1 MVDGDSYK
9 KKALA
14 LFKSKLGKKVKSS
27 ELASIT
33 GKKGGPIS
41 HNIRRIFELRDEDG
55 YDIVNWK
62 DNKKTGLNLRVDE
75 WVLLSLKPNPANIRT
90 RKYTK
95 KTWLEVM
102 VRDNYQCQICG
113 RTKDD
118 DDPFK
123 PSHKVTLHLGHKKAF
138 KGLRNASAVIAIS
151 TRERHGKLKLLRT
164 ITYLI
169 KKRPI
174 IIGVVGYP
182 NTGKSSVINYLAGR
196 KKARTSPEAG
206 FTKGKQ
212 WINLSRNIRL
222 IDTPGVIPSKEKSKM
237 ELALKS
243 AVTRVED
250 AEETAAEII
259 RIIIRKRKFNTL
271 KKRYGIKESINPSII
286 LEMIAKSKNK
296 LKKKGELDL
305 DGAAKMVIHDWQ
317 KGKLK

>member
-33 GKKGGPIS
+33 GRKGGPIS

-138 KGLRNASAVIAIS
+138 KGLEGDWGDSDNPDNYTVLCNICNEGMKNKDIKVV
-151 TRERHGKLKLLRT
+151 TLLDRVQT
-164 ITYLI
+164 ATEKD
-169 KKRPI
+169 KKEI
-174 IIGVVGYP
+174 F
-182 NTGKSSVINYLAGR
+182 NYL
-196 KKARTSPEAG
+196 K
-206 FTKGKQ
+206 
-212 WINLSRNIRL
+212 RL
-222 IDTPGVIPSKEKSKM
+222 FKE
-237 ELALKS
+237 
-243 AVTRVED
+243 
-250 AEETAAEII
+250 
-259 RIIIRKRKFNTL
+259 
-271 KKRYGIKESINPSII
+271 
-286 LEMIAKSKNK
+286 
-296 LKKKGELDL
+296 
-305 DGAAKMVIHDWQ
+305 
-317 KGKLK
+317 